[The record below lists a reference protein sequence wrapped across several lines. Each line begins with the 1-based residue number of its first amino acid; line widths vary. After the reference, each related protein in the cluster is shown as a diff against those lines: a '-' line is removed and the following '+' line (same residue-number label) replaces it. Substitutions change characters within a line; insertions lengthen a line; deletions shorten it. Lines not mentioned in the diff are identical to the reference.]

1 MNEPQLLPKLSEF
14 LVREPDL
21 DRLTTPEFLARQ
33 KQRHDDE
40 HEAILRASSEVKTS
54 SKVKRYPAEHSGFGV
69 LGVAVLVIS
78 SAVGIGLTLKLGIWL
93 FATILPLFKGD
104 PFNVL
109 WAGAFL
115 LCGYI
120 SFFAFRKRGR

>member
-40 HEAILRASSEVKTS
+40 HEAILKASSE
-54 SKVKRYPAEHSGFGV
+54 VKRYPAEHSGFGV

-78 SAVGIGLTLKLGIWL
+78 SAVGIGLTMKLGIWL